1 LRCDQPRFYR
11 RKNSIAHSDLEKNRW
26 LELKSTPNLAIYGAN
41 LRRAYFGF
49 QIQLVRSPETLKRR
63 VFRNAA
69 SQFILIFECNRP
81 GTGRL
86 GALADGVLL
95 VSKRNTPG
103 VL

>member
-1 LRCDQPRFYR
+1 
-11 RKNSIAHSDLEKNRW
+11 
-26 LELKSTPNLAIYGAN
+26 
-41 LRRAYFGF
+41 
-49 QIQLVRSPETLKRR
+49 
-63 VFRNAA
+63 
-69 SQFILIFECNRP
+69 LIFECNRP